1 MAYNK
6 SRQLQSNKKWID
18 EDRTYT
24 EVSDKCTYQDK
35 NDDGPSEEETKEKD
49 FVKRRNFGK
58 KGKKITV
65 IINYVSIHFTDPN
78 AFVFHYK
85 VRIEPEPNRL
95 KLSRKI
101 FEITEAE
108 RFPNS
113 TSAFDGRKSLYT
125 RKPISASRTE
135 RRMSRLVNISSEQN
149 NFNII
154 KRFNGIENRNWLP
167 TSFKCQSSSYKEC
180 KYTSENI
187 PPFYTVMIWDEEF
200 MAKRSFKI
208 YVHLYDILKYEVVHN
223 TTQSS
228 SDVLKFVEAMLTIV
242 GENALKKCEQRKL
255 IQSGGILFTR
265 NGDPVG
271 NITGGLNVH
280 FGFRQIVVKQ
290 APLFHY
296 NFLMALDMTYGCF
309 YDPMPVIDLISL
321 ICEKPKIYLRNS
333 LLEPWE
339 LQAVKNYLLGLRVVY
354 QDPGYGLTEREHIV
368 SDVAVNAETI
378 RLKIGSQSRF
388 NGFYSL
394 EKCYDLEFPN
404 MPSIVVGPPGM
415 MLGLPPEQCTIA
427 DGQIFNRRMANA
439 QKEALK
445 EFMLEFKPEP
455 RQIKNE
461 ITKLVTALGLEKN
474 NFFSELDI
482 QISKNLLQTIGR
494 VLKPPTLVCKSA
506 MFSGIKQVLPS
517 DSCWDLEHFENPV
530 RIEKWA
536 ICSVDPSE
544 DTDLKF
550 LATALRFRGLRLG
563 MKIDEP
569 KLYSKLV
576 QGEEDLEKYL
586 KIFLRERKSENY
598 EVVLVVMPNSGI
610 FYGKIKQ
617 IAELQVGILTQ
628 CLKSSTV
635 KNLDL
640 SIMNNLLLKLN
651 AKLNGNSFNIKY
663 SLWPKYFIRPVLVV
677 GAFVNVN
684 EPIRNPGFPYIASI
698 VGNYNKHATKHY
710 VIWSFMKSNSDY
722 IENLDRIIGKL
733 MIRYWKEN
741 GVYPEKI
748 LYYRDG
754 IPEENIWMVMEEEV
768 KMIREGC
775 ASLHPLYKPSLTFID
790 VTRNHPAMFLPN
802 KQTNIPAGTVV
813 DSSIVHPNEVEFFLM
828 SDVSYLGTPR
838 PTKYHLLMDESH
850 LSEDDIQEIT
860 FYLCHLSCRCT
871 HTVPFPVQVYYAR
884 LATHRAQKYFDRSFS
899 NEEEVNKTIDEILNV
914 NALLQHNPMFFV

>member
-378 RLKIGSQSRF
+378 RLKIGSQSSF

-684 EPIRNPGFPYIASI
+684 EPIRNPGFPYIAS
-698 VGNYNKHATKHY
+698 
-710 VIWSFMKSNSDY
+710 
-722 IENLDRIIGKL
+722 
-733 MIRYWKEN
+733 
-741 GVYPEKI
+741 
-748 LYYRDG
+748 
-754 IPEENIWMVMEEEV
+754 VMEEEV